1 MTFSAGSRLGPYEI
15 VAPIGAGGMGEVFR
29 ARDTRL
35 GRDVALKVLPA
46 LFITDADRLRRFEQ
60 EARAAATLNHPNILV
75 VHDVGTDGPT
85 PYVVSELI
93 EGLTLRELLE
103 RGALPA
109 RKAVDYGIQIAR
121 GLAAAHEK
129 GIIHRD
135 LKPENVLVTKDGR
148 VKILD
153 FGLAKLVEEISS
165 DGSRATI
172 AHTDPGM
179 VVGTAGYMSPE
190 QLRAE
195 PIDARSDVFSLGAVL
210 YEMFAGQRAFHGKT
224 AVDTMSAILK
234 EDPAEFPSG
243 VHASSPA
250 IERVV
255 RRCLEKNVDE
265 RFDSARDVMFALD
278 AISSASGVRPAA
290 DETAPPP
297 PRARRLGLP
306 LAALAAAVVAGGVM
320 YFAGARYGVS
330 PAEPPPLTQLT
341 YRNGTVRGAR
351 FAPDGKTVIYA
362 ASWEGEPLTTFTTR
376 PGSPESSPLPLPSA
390 DLLAMSPAGE
400 MALALNPRTAG
411 PFAIDGTLARAAIA
425 GGAPREL
432 VEDVMSASW
441 SPDGSRLA
449 IIRSTRDS
457 GELQY
462 PIGTTLVTAPYWL
475 SDGRVSP
482 DGGSVAFIA
491 HSAGGDD
498 GEVRIVGTSGPARTL
513 SSGWSSIQG
522 LAWAPGGRELWF
534 TATRAGMLRA
544 LHAVT
549 LDGRERLLYRAPARL
564 TLEDVA
570 ADGRALLTA
579 GSLRSQVMVGAI
591 GGGPEKGLSW
601 FDWATSLGLSADGS
615 LAAFVESGEGAGA
628 AYGIFVRPTDGR
640 PAIRI
645 ADGSQA
651 QLSPDGK
658 WVTSPDPETG
668 KIRITPTGAG
678 APRLIDTG
686 AIQIGTVTWAPDS
699 RRLIVTGREAGHA
712 RRSYEAVLA
721 TNQVAPLT
729 AEGTVGE
736 FVSPDGEWLA
746 AARGEAF
753 GLLNLKSN
761 TWLPAPAGL
770 PDEQLL
776 GWSPDSAAAFTATR
790 DNHGAAIFRVSRATG
805 ARTQIATLR
814 PGDPAGFTGIQN
826 IAISADGRHYAYVS
840 TRQLSQLFVV
850 QLPTP

>member
-60 EARAAATLNHPNILV
+60 EARAAAALNHPNILV

-93 EGLTLRELLE
+93 EGLTLRQVLE

-135 LKPENVLVTKDGR
+135 LKPENLLVTKDGR

-153 FGLAKLVEEISS
+153 FGLAKLAEEVSS

-195 PIDARSDVFSLGAVL
+195 PVDARSDVFSLGAVL

-278 AISSASGVRPAA
+278 AISSASGVRPLA
-290 DETAPPP
+290 DEPAPSP
-297 PRARRLGLP
+297 PRARRLALP
-306 LAALAAAVVAGGVM
+306 LAALAAAMVAGGVM
-320 YFAGARYGVS
+320 YFAAEFGAS

-362 ASWEGEPLTTFTTR
+362 ASWEGEPLATFTTR

-390 DLLAMSPAGE
+390 DLFAMSPAGE

-411 PFAIDGTLARAAIA
+411 PFAIEGTLARAAIA

-449 IIRSTRDS
+449 IIRSTQFS

-475 SDGRVSP
+475 SDARVSP
-482 DGGSVAFIA
+482 DGDSVAFIA
-491 HSAGGDD
+491 HPGGGDD
-498 GEVRIVGTSGPARTL
+498 GEIRIVGSSGPARTL
-513 SSGWSSIQG
+513 SAGWLSIQG
-522 LAWAPGGRELWF
+522 LAWAPGGKELWF

-549 LDGRERLLYRAPARL
+549 LDGRQRLLYRAPARL
-564 TLEDVA
+564 TLQDVA
-570 ADGRALLTA
+570 ADGRALLTV
-579 GSLRSQVMVGAI
+579 GSLRSQIMVGTI
-591 GGGPEKGLSW
+591 GGAERRLSW
-601 FDWATSLGLSADGS
+601 FDWATSLSLSADGS
-615 LAAFVESGEGAGA
+615 LAAFVESGEGSGA
-628 AYGIFVRPTDGR
+628 AYGIFIRPTDGR
-640 PAIRI
+640 PATRI
-645 ADGSQA
+645 ADGPRG

-668 KIRITPTGAG
+668 KMRLIPTGAG
-678 APRLIDTG
+678 SPRVIDTG
-686 AIQIGTVTWAPDS
+686 AIEIDGVAWTTDS
-699 RRLIVTGREAGHA
+699 RRLIIIGQEAGHE

-721 TNQVAPLT
+721 TNRVAPLT
-729 AEGTVGE
+729 AEGTAGR
-736 FVSPDGEWLA
+736 FVSPDGQWLA
-746 AARGEAF
+746 AARGDAF

-761 TWLPAPAGL
+761 AWLPAPAGL

-790 DNHGAAIFRVSRATG
+790 DDHGAAIFRMNRTTG
-805 ARTQIATLR
+805 ARIQMVALR
-814 PGDPAGFTGIQN
+814 PRDPAGFIGIPN
-826 IAISADGRHYAYVS
+826 VVISADGMHYGYTV
-840 TRQLSQLFVV
+840 THQLSQLFVI
-850 QLPTP
+850 QLPRP